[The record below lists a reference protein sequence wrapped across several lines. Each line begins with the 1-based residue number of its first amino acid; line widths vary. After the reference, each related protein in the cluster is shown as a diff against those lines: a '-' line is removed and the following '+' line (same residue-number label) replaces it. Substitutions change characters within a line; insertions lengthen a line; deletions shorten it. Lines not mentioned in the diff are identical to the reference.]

1 LDLLAVIGFFDRL
14 SRPLMRALDPEDAH
28 NLALKALRFVPQVK
42 TVADPP
48 ELKVRAF
55 GLNFPNPIGL
65 AAGFDKDA
73 VAPDALL
80 RLGFGFVEIGT
91 ITPRPQTG
99 NPRPRVFRL
108 TEDGGVINRLGFN
121 NGGAPAALARLAAR
135 ANAGG
140 IVGVNIGANRD
151 SADRSEDYVRLIE
164 TFAAVAS
171 YFTVNVS
178 SPNTPGLRNLQQA
191 EALDDL
197 LARVIDARE
206 RVRPRAGPTPV
217 LLKIAPDLTLPD
229 LDDVVGIARKH
240 RVDGMIVSNTTI
252 SRPSSLRSRDKAKE
266 SGGLSG
272 RPMFKLSTRM
282 LAETF
287 VRTESQF
294 PLIGVGGIDS
304 SATAIAKIKAG
315 ATLVQLY
322 TGLVYQGIGLVSEI
336 KADIA
341 TAIKRGHRDSLATMV
356 GTDAAD
362 ITAESWPG

>member
-1 LDLLAVIGFFDRL
+1 MIGFFDRL

-28 NLALKALRFVPQVK
+28 TLALKALRFVPRVK
-42 TVADPP
+42 AEPDPP

-65 AAGFDKDA
+65 AAGFDKNA
-73 VAPDALL
+73 EAPDTLL
-80 RLGFGFVEIGT
+80 RLGFGFVEVGT
-91 ITPRPQTG
+91 ITPRPQVG

-108 TEDGGVINRLGFN
+108 TADGGVINRLGFN
-121 NGGAPAALARLAAR
+121 NGGAPSALARLAAR
-135 ANAGG
+135 ANEGG
-140 IVGVNIGANRD
+140 IVGVNIGANKD
-151 SADRSEDYVRLIE
+151 SEDRAEDYVRLIE

-191 EALDDL
+191 DALDDL
-197 LARVIDARE
+197 LARVIEARE
-206 RVRPRAGPTPV
+206 RVKLRAGPTPV
-217 LLKIAPDLTLPD
+217 LLKIAPDLTLSD

-252 SRPSSLRSRDKAKE
+252 SRPGSLRVHDRANE
-266 SGGLSG
+266 AGGLSG
-272 RPMFKLSTRM
+272 RPVFKLSTRI

-287 VRTESQF
+287 VRAENQF
-294 PLIGVGGIDS
+294 PLIGVGGVDS

-322 TGLVYQGIGLVSEI
+322 TGLIYRGIGLVSEI
-336 KADIA
+336 KSDIA
-341 TAIKRGHRDSLATMV
+341 AAIKRGHRDSLASMV
-356 GTDAAD
+356 GSDSAD
-362 ITAESWPG
+362 ITADSWPA